1 MQLFVDEVNVRAWP
15 GGAGDSKVGANY
27 APTIVPQAA
36 AFQRYGTAQARR
48 SPSPQPHPNSH
59 GPSSVACALSS
70 VNRSQVGC
78 VHASYHQ
85 S

>member
-1 MQLFVDEVNVRAWP
+1 MRLPPRAQGLQPVQLFVDEVNVRAWP

-48 SPSPQPHPNSH
+48 SPSPRPHPNSQFQA
-59 GPSSVACALSS
+59 V
-70 VNRSQVGC
+70 
-78 VHASYHQ
+78 
-85 S
+85 